1 MVSIHKVPVIVYLI
15 IRAISSIFRFKREVL
30 HCRSLHVLRLVGI
43 ALSVETSNA
52 EPHADMFIYITP
64 QITPMLPLVQK
75 EYTNG

>member
-1 MVSIHKVPVIVYLI
+1 MSTVKDYGNRRISI
-15 IRAISSIFRFKREVL
+15 SIGK
-30 HCRSLHVLRLVGI
+30 GI
-43 ALSVETSNA
+43 KKAWSPALSLASHLEAPGNAHPVETSNA